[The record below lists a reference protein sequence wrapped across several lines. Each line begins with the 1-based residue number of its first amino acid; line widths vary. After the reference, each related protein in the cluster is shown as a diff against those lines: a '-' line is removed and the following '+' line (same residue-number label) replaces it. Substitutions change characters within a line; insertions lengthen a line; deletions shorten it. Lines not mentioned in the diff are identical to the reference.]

1 MAASLAAIIKDKLG
15 ITAKLK
21 KGHGGIFEV
30 AMDGKVLYWRAP
42 CCPSPSATEI
52 IERAEVFIKT
62 RNVSDDAQQSDEADS
77 CCDPSSHGSC
87 CC

>member
-1 MAASLAAIIKDKLG
+1 MATGLAAAIKDKLG

-52 IERAEVFIKT
+52 IERAEVLIKT
-62 RNVSDDAQQSDEADS
+62 GLVSDDDESSDWSDT
-77 CCDPSSHGSC
+77 
-87 CC
+87 